1 MLLNLGDLFGFLM
14 MPITIT
20 LAFNAAVQSFQAKG
34 RIIRILLTLTVL
46 IFTTTFTLNF
56 SAWKT
61 YWDLYGLV
69 SFGAVW
75 KQSIERV
82 ASTPSLIS
90 SLGTAGAI
98 FFAAAIESNSKQKID
113 KGSQ

>member
-1 MLLNLGDLFGFLM
+1 MPLNFGDLFGFLM

-20 LAFNAAVQSFQAKG
+20 LAFNTAVQSYQAKS
-34 RIIRILLTLTVL
+34 RIIRILLTLAVL
-46 IFTTTFTLNF
+46 IFTVTFTLNF

-75 KQSIERV
+75 KQAIERV
-82 ASTPSLIS
+82 VSTPSLIS

-98 FFAAAIESNSKQKID
+98 YFAAAIESNSKQKID

>member
-1 MLLNLGDLFGFLM
+1 MPLNFGDLFGFLM

-20 LAFNAAVQSFQAKG
+20 LAFNAAVQSYHAKSP
-34 RIIRILLTLTVL
+34 IIRILLTLAVL
-46 IFTTTFTLNF
+46 IFTVTFTLNF

-75 KQSIERV
+75 KQAIERV

-90 SLGTAGAI
+90 TLGTTGAI
-98 FFAAAIESNSKQKID
+98 FFTAAIESNSKQKID
-113 KGSQ
+113 TGTQ

>member
-1 MLLNLGDLFGFLM
+1 MPLNFGDLFGFLM

-20 LAFNAAVQSFQAKG
+20 IAFNAAVHSFQAKG
-34 RIIRILLTLTVL
+34 RIMRILLTLAVL

-56 SAWKT
+56 AAWKT

-75 KQSIERV
+75 KQAIERV

-113 KGSQ
+113 KGTQ

>member
-1 MLLNLGDLFGFLM
+1 MPLNFGDLFGFLM

-20 LAFNAAVQSFQAKG
+20 LAFNTAVQSYQAKS
-34 RIIRILLTLTVL
+34 RIIRILLTLAVL
-46 IFTTTFTLNF
+46 IFTVTFTLNF

-75 KQSIERV
+75 KQAIERV

-90 SLGTAGAI
+90 TLGTTGAI
-98 FFAAAIESNSKQKID
+98 FFTAAIESNSKQKID
-113 KGSQ
+113 TGTQ